1 MNLSSFRFFTVAL
14 MFVLAAVLSGCSG
27 KKTCSADTQCK
38 DGSYCNDGK
47 CTEFKEG
54 DYKIIF
60 ESPSDKATITS
71 AQDLDLSVEGIQIDV
86 KVAMEDAQNYI
97 NDGMSVIL
105 SIKKG
110 ENEVLLTGKFL
121 KNKAVFS
128 QITLPEGE
136 VTLSAYLEQNPG
148 VKTTV
153 TVNSVKMDV
162 TMYYLKGGAE
172 GTKTLLESSIITDE
186 DDSDG
191 NLENGIQLNLVAET
205 AGIKEGDIVNLFFPQ
220 ISEDNKAGEGN
231 VDANGLVVFE
241 NITVPVLA
249 NVTMTIV
256 SGEYSENVEFEVS
269 SKIFCGFLLNIEDD
283 TIFGKKDDRN
293 DTLSGLQYDLV
304 ISEITGC
311 GKGSNVSIFID
322 SDETGTPWTIF
333 TISSNQV
340 EERITLQKSTSS
352 EDKRSVLVVVED
364 EPKNMKGKKTAE
376 GIIVDLDD
384 PSVDISFPQVGA
396 ELNMSDDI
404 DAGTP
409 GLQINFAGEAS
420 DALTG
425 PVSVE
430 IKLGETVITTLE
442 DINGDF
448 ESLYTFPQSLPTAV
462 LTVTVFDEAGNSS
475 DAVIPF
481 TVNIDPEIEFYS
493 VCGHTGADIID
504 SMWLNLSDDADENA
518 DLLQCKVVIKIG
530 DGTGATHVS
539 LKTGFGED
547 VKKEIE
553 SDNTAEF
560 DISLEDSV
568 AGIKLNAKS
577 YIEES
582 VTGENNLTVRV
593 DTEPPVV
600 TMNNSLLLGN
610 GGTTGSENITFEYN
624 CASDYMCTFNALL
637 DDETSTAFVTDTE
650 RVLSGLSTG
659 PHSFKVKAR
668 DAAGNEGAQTVFNWT
683 VDSVKPE
690 TTITS
695 DPGAGTENDFALFT
709 FTTTKPGAG
718 STFWCK
724 LEKGGSPLIPED
736 GSFEECVTGKRDY
749 YGLSDGEYRFLV
761 KAEDS
766 VGNEDSSPAEHE
778 WIVGSTAPVTT
789 IDTVVPADAITN
801 VNEIAFTYS
810 ASVASTFECR
820 LEKDGVVVEDWAAC
834 NSGTTAYSSLTD
846 GSYLFMVQATAVY
859 GTKEQCPAT
868 YTWIVDTVLP
878 KIRILSKPG
887 KLTPYNAGTILFEC
901 TGEADECAFTCE
913 FDSASVDCAT
923 GYYSFAGIDESLHR
937 FTVTATDKAGNVSE
951 VVASDADVY
960 QNDYS
965 WTVNALALGVII
977 TSKPATVT
985 DSTDA
990 AFAFE
995 SNKAAAFECKIDE
1008 EDYAPCS
1015 TPQNYTGFEDGS
1027 HTFTVKATF
1036 VEEIAFASYTWTID
1050 ASAPAVSID
1059 SGPANPTNRTGAVI
1073 YFSADET
1080 ATFECKLST
1089 ETEWSKC
1096 TSPKIYPSGAF
1107 GASGTTQSYTF
1118 EVRAKDGAGNT
1129 GSASHS
1135 WVVDLEVPSISW
1147 ISPVPGTDGKITVG
1161 KADNV
1166 FGNDAVNYA
1175 IKITVSVTGSNIG
1188 KPINVQGFKTPPGY
1202 TIVNVDTPSPKNYE
1216 LTVGLQNGARVNNPL
1231 TISVADD
1238 TGNSASVSRV
1248 VIVNTEMPTITW
1260 ASPANNYKFI
1270 STTTAPSF
1278 TFNVWNALPGTT
1290 VELVDLDTSNIV
1302 GTAVT
1307 AGASGIQEYV
1317 TVTPTLS
1324 DRCNPYKFYAT
1335 FLDTGEN
1342 IRYYTNSTSD
1352 VALKTSR
1359 NFTVDRTAA
1368 AIGDITIPGVSD
1380 TDRILNRADNLNA
1393 NPDGGMKT
1401 DITVDISDAG
1411 NAADANRTVK
1421 VFTNNGAG
1429 EPSSLLA
1436 TLNAQGDTAEFK
1448 NVTLSENVHTLKI
1461 EVTDCSGNI
1470 VSVTLPAITVDTVI
1484 PELTVSAPRGSA
1496 SNWRWLTAADD
1507 TALGTI
1513 TGGNFTEIDMTVDSN
1528 EILGSY
1534 IEVIHTSYDYSDTQ
1548 NYQND
1553 ISTSAVIGTNSVTV
1567 SLPDLE
1573 YAKHRFTVTVEDAA
1587 GNLATAGDG
1596 SNELYEVDVI
1606 VPQIAFNDINDG
1618 DEFDTDMDPAVPGF
1632 QIVVKLDVVDV
1643 LPQSGYVLKAVPVL
1657 SQGGGVDSS
1666 RIEKEWTGTA
1676 AVDGTINRS
1685 IALGNGWWRLS
1696 ATIKDNHDNQSS
1708 TPQIDINA
1716 VVSDPSITL
1725 KKSYNH
1731 ALGAGPVIQGVS
1743 VEASAWM
1750 VPSDVDCTGDNCDTE
1765 IEVWTDAP
1773 AGSTAYV
1780 SINGG
1785 AEVSKTTVS
1794 NSGQSY
1800 ANFDITLDNSIA
1812 YNTIE
1817 VRLVSTTLA
1826 ESDSTDYIKIDETLP
1841 QLTLINPATCTGICR
1856 RKDLSDDPVTTDLIE
1871 LAELGYGYDDDAV
1884 AGGVLNF
1891 KTAGA
1896 IQFTVE
1902 GAAGGTVA
1910 IETVSG
1916 ITNGTASISYDSI
1929 GGYYYAD
1936 FTTLTATDSNA
1947 DGQTDYDLVFKVTEQ
1962 PSGAVSRYLV
1972 KLHVYL
1978 NKPAAVDISGKVS
1991 TYKKEGRVEMNWNAV
2006 AGNNSTSGD
2015 LPGAVYRYDVRYQ
2028 DYNTASCTIGTTF
2041 TSAKKPIETA
2051 GPVPDPVLAGEMGYE
2066 FFVNRLDNGKLTT
2079 DPLYREFDTHKNGN
2093 KYCFAAAAV
2102 DAVYASDGTV
2112 LAENL
2117 GNIVPNDTGEMKM
2130 EWTSIISANPQEH
2143 LAIIRNLGDL
2153 DGDGLDDFVVA
2164 DGYRSSDGTTDDYA
2178 GQIEIIFSA
2187 GEMTF
2192 VKNGEA
2198 WQSIGQGVSNK
2209 ADFNGDGFLDFAYT
2223 DYYGDVFI
2231 HYGSETGLN
2240 ATVDVTF
2247 TAKDNGED
2255 VFRTM
2260 ATGDYNGDGCDDIA
2274 VSAPGVG
2281 GSGVARGQ
2289 VYIYFGRGESCSS
2302 EEAIAGSTPDVTF
2315 EGAVNS
2321 DRLGRAEIYAVG
2333 DLNGD
2338 GKTDFAFP
2346 TDTKIFIAY
2355 GGDSGGAVSA
2365 YDLTGFKS
2373 VVGLRIGYGNFNG
2386 DTYFDLVVADNN
2398 KINIYYGGTAGIV
2411 ATPDITISDI
2421 STVNF
2426 NYPPSVTNFAKTVS
2440 NQMVD
2445 INGDGLTDL
2454 ITVSERGLLIYETH
2468 QGTLSA
2474 MPSVFDPFVN
2484 STSSYIK
2491 VLMLDYGVVYCDN
2504 ATNKGSC
2511 HILNYGE

>member
-1 MNLSSFRFFTVAL
+1 
-14 MFVLAAVLSGCSG
+14 
-27 KKTCSADTQCK
+27 
-38 DGSYCNDGK
+38 
-47 CTEFKEG
+47 
-54 DYKIIF
+54 
-60 ESPSDKATITS
+60 
-71 AQDLDLSVEGIQIDV
+71 
-86 KVAMEDAQNYI
+86 
-97 NDGMSVIL
+97 
-105 SIKKG
+105 
-110 ENEVLLTGKFL
+110 
-121 KNKAVFS
+121 
-128 QITLPEGE
+128 
-136 VTLSAYLEQNPG
+136 
-148 VKTTV
+148 
-153 TVNSVKMDV
+153 
-162 TMYYLKGGAE
+162 
-172 GTKTLLESSIITDE
+172 
-186 DDSDG
+186 
-191 NLENGIQLNLVAET
+191 
-205 AGIKEGDIVNLFFPQ
+205 
-220 ISEDNKAGEGN
+220 
-231 VDANGLVVFE
+231 
-241 NITVPVLA
+241 PVLA
-249 NVTMTIV
+249 NVTMTVV

-887 KLTPYNAGTILFEC
+887 KLTPYNAETILFEC

-923 GYYSFAGIDESLHR
+923 GYYSFAGIDEGVHR

-951 VVASDADVY
+951 VVASDTDVY

-1089 ETEWSKC
+1089 DAEWTKC
-1096 TSPKIYPSGAF
+1096 TSPKIYPSGTF
-1107 GASGTTQSYTF
+1107 GASGTTQNYTF

-1129 GSASHS
+1129 GSASHP
-1135 WVVDLEVPSISW
+1135 WTVDLEVPSISW

-1175 IKITVSVTGSNIG
+1175 IKITVRVTGSNIG
-1188 KPINVQGFKTPPGY
+1188 RPINVQGFKTPPGY
-1202 TIVNVDTPSPKNYE
+1202 TIVNVDTLSPKNYE

-1238 TGNSASVSRV
+1238 TGNSASLSRV

-1260 ASPANNYKFI
+1260 ASPANNYKFL
-1270 STTTAPSF
+1270 STTNVPSF

-1290 VELVDLDTSNIV
+1290 VELVDLDTSEIV

-1307 AGASGIQEYV
+1307 VGGSGAVQEYV

-1573 YAKHRFTVTVEDAA
+1573 YAKHR
-1587 GNLATAGDG
+1587 
-1596 SNELYEVDVI
+1596 
-1606 VPQIAFNDINDG
+1606 
-1618 DEFDTDMDPAVPGF
+1618 
-1632 QIVVKLDVVDV
+1632 
-1643 LPQSGYVLKAVPVL
+1643 
-1657 SQGGGVDSS
+1657 
-1666 RIEKEWTGTA
+1666 
-1676 AVDGTINRS
+1676 
-1685 IALGNGWWRLS
+1685 
-1696 ATIKDNHDNQSS
+1696 
-1708 TPQIDINA
+1708 
-1716 VVSDPSITL
+1716 
-1725 KKSYNH
+1725 
-1731 ALGAGPVIQGVS
+1731 
-1743 VEASAWM
+1743 
-1750 VPSDVDCTGDNCDTE
+1750 
-1765 IEVWTDAP
+1765 
-1773 AGSTAYV
+1773 
-1780 SINGG
+1780 
-1785 AEVSKTTVS
+1785 
-1794 NSGQSY
+1794 
-1800 ANFDITLDNSIA
+1800 
-1812 YNTIE
+1812 
-1817 VRLVSTTLA
+1817 
-1826 ESDSTDYIKIDETLP
+1826 
-1841 QLTLINPATCTGICR
+1841 
-1856 RKDLSDDPVTTDLIE
+1856 
-1871 LAELGYGYDDDAV
+1871 
-1884 AGGVLNF
+1884 
-1891 KTAGA
+1891 
-1896 IQFTVE
+1896 
-1902 GAAGGTVA
+1902 
-1910 IETVSG
+1910 
-1916 ITNGTASISYDSI
+1916 
-1929 GGYYYAD
+1929 
-1936 FTTLTATDSNA
+1936 
-1947 DGQTDYDLVFKVTEQ
+1947 
-1962 PSGAVSRYLV
+1962 
-1972 KLHVYL
+1972 
-1978 NKPAAVDISGKVS
+1978 
-1991 TYKKEGRVEMNWNAV
+1991 
-2006 AGNNSTSGD
+2006 
-2015 LPGAVYRYDVRYQ
+2015 
-2028 DYNTASCTIGTTF
+2028 
-2041 TSAKKPIETA
+2041 
-2051 GPVPDPVLAGEMGYE
+2051 
-2066 FFVNRLDNGKLTT
+2066 
-2079 DPLYREFDTHKNGN
+2079 
-2093 KYCFAAAAV
+2093 
-2102 DAVYASDGTV
+2102 
-2112 LAENL
+2112 
-2117 GNIVPNDTGEMKM
+2117 
-2130 EWTSIISANPQEH
+2130 
-2143 LAIIRNLGDL
+2143 
-2153 DGDGLDDFVVA
+2153 
-2164 DGYRSSDGTTDDYA
+2164 
-2178 GQIEIIFSA
+2178 
-2187 GEMTF
+2187 
-2192 VKNGEA
+2192 
-2198 WQSIGQGVSNK
+2198 
-2209 ADFNGDGFLDFAYT
+2209 
-2223 DYYGDVFI
+2223 
-2231 HYGSETGLN
+2231 
-2240 ATVDVTF
+2240 
-2247 TAKDNGED
+2247 
-2255 VFRTM
+2255 
-2260 ATGDYNGDGCDDIA
+2260 
-2274 VSAPGVG
+2274 
-2281 GSGVARGQ
+2281 
-2289 VYIYFGRGESCSS
+2289 
-2302 EEAIAGSTPDVTF
+2302 
-2315 EGAVNS
+2315 
-2321 DRLGRAEIYAVG
+2321 
-2333 DLNGD
+2333 
-2338 GKTDFAFP
+2338 
-2346 TDTKIFIAY
+2346 
-2355 GGDSGGAVSA
+2355 
-2365 YDLTGFKS
+2365 
-2373 VVGLRIGYGNFNG
+2373 
-2386 DTYFDLVVADNN
+2386 
-2398 KINIYYGGTAGIV
+2398 
-2411 ATPDITISDI
+2411 
-2421 STVNF
+2421 
-2426 NYPPSVTNFAKTVS
+2426 
-2440 NQMVD
+2440 
-2445 INGDGLTDL
+2445 
-2454 ITVSERGLLIYETH
+2454 
-2468 QGTLSA
+2468 
-2474 MPSVFDPFVN
+2474 
-2484 STSSYIK
+2484 
-2491 VLMLDYGVVYCDN
+2491 
-2504 ATNKGSC
+2504 
-2511 HILNYGE
+2511 